1 MQHVVNIDLT
11 HFTQSLSRLR
21 QNRANKR
28 KDLSGGGE
36 GGGRGIVRSLKF
48 PSGRTSSGGGW
59 VFKPCIRPM
68 FVGGHFLNQPEET
81 ANIVQRQY

>member
-28 KDLSGGGE
+28 KALSRE
-36 GGGRGIVRSLKF
+36 GGGREGGGGIVRSLKF

-59 VFKPCIRPM
+59 VFKPGIRPM
-68 FVGGHFLNQPEET
+68 FVGGLFLN
-81 ANIVQRQY
+81 

>member
-28 KDLSGGGE
+28 KALSRGGGE
-36 GGGRGIVRSLKF
+36 GGGGGRGEGDCEISQISKWKDFQRWRVGIQARYQAHVCWWPF
-48 PSGRTSSGGGW
+48 
-59 VFKPCIRPM
+59 FK
-68 FVGGHFLNQPEET
+68 L
-81 ANIVQRQY
+81 A

>member
-28 KDLSGGGE
+28 KALSRGGGGGG

-59 VFKPCIRPM
+59 LFKPGIRPM
-68 FVGGHFLNQPEET
+68 FVGGLFLN
-81 ANIVQRQY
+81 

>member
-28 KDLSGGGE
+28 KALSRGGGGGE

-59 VFKPCIRPM
+59 LFKPGIRPM
-68 FVGGHFLNQPEET
+68 FVGGLFLN
-81 ANIVQRQY
+81 

>member
-28 KDLSGGGE
+28 KALSRAGGGE

-48 PSGRTSSGGGW
+48 PSGRTSSGGEW
-59 VFKPCIRPM
+59 VFKPGIRPM
-68 FVGGHFLNQPEET
+68 FVGGLFLN
-81 ANIVQRQY
+81 

>member
-28 KDLSGGGE
+28 KALSRG

-59 VFKPCIRPM
+59 VFKPGIRPM
-68 FVGGHFLNQPEET
+68 FVGGLFLN
-81 ANIVQRQY
+81 

>member
-28 KDLSGGGE
+28 KALSGGGGGE

-48 PSGRTSSGGGW
+48 PSGR
-59 VFKPCIRPM
+59 PM
-68 FVGGHFLNQPEET
+68 FVGGHFLN
-81 ANIVQRQY
+81 